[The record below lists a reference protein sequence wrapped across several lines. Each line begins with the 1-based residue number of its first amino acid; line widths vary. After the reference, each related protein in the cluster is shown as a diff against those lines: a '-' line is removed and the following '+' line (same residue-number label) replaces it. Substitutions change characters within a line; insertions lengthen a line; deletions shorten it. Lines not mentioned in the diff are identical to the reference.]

1 MSKMSTIDLV
11 IKETDT
17 ANPMAVRRASIDV
30 AIDFWGTPTSDQV
43 AAVHRAMLVSICGG
57 DSVTVEQYNTVNA
70 GKAWA
75 VIGVSY
81 EGAVFC
87 SECAHDEPLAV
98 WSPIFAS
105 DDYDGTACDHCR
117 KVI

>member
-17 ANPMAVRRASIDV
+17 TNPMAVRRASIDV

-43 AAVHRAMLVSICGG
+43 SAVHRAMLVSIYGET
-57 DSVTVEQYNTVNA
+57 SETVGQYNTVHA

-75 VIGVSY
+75 VIGVTY

-87 SECAHDEPLAV
+87 ADCVYDEPLAI
-98 WSPIFAS
+98 WHPIFAT
-105 DDYDGTACDHCR
+105 DDVQTTCDQCLDAL
-117 KVI
+117 